1 MNTTTRS
8 RHQPWNKGKLVG
20 EKAPLEVRNFRGSCW
35 HLLQEEIQ
43 IIVRNLD

>member
-1 MNTTTRS
+1 MKAITVVS
-8 RHQPWNKGKLVG
+8 REPWNKGKLVG